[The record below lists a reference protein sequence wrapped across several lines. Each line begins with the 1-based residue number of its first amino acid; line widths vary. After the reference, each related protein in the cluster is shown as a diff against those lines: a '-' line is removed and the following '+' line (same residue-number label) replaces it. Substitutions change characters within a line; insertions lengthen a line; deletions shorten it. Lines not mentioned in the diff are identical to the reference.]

1 MALAH
6 VGSWGLM
13 PGHAEPCR
21 AGEDAA
27 LHLSECDQPLRFEHP
42 QGGQGMPHGV
52 TVAGAGAQRVGNGRP
67 VIHRLVSRRVHRLQ
81 PVGAAPGGVYWWS
94 RCSDRSRKDRG
105 PDGL

>member
-13 PGHAEPCR
+13 PGHAGPGR
-21 AGEDAA
+21 MRR
-27 LHLSECDQPLRFEHP
+27 LRLSECDQPLRFEHP

-81 PVGAAPGGVYWWS
+81 PVGS
-94 RCSDRSRKDRG
+94 RARWG
-105 PDGL
+105 AG